1 MKKMDSSN
9 MNYKRKYDTAYK
21 RNNCGGS
28 NEYYHAGRNGKRG
41 YYYNKEWKGEG
52 GCSGDGMVSKNAKF
66 YKEDKGF
73 YYNNSSNSGS
83 GGNYYYNRDKSY
95 NRRYSRSR
103 SRSRSKSRSRSVS
116 KERSVSDSKSHQD
129 NYYYYGNNSKHTFKS
144 YTHGGSSNN
153 NEYSNLSNYKSLND
167 SSKTKERNKY
177 SNNNNND
184 YKQTKRNNSYYYHS
198 NNNTNN
204 TNYQSNNNTNDKQ
217 RDNEYYHNKH
227 KNRTY
232 SYNNSNNNTS
242 QSTKKEIPRNISNT
256 KLDIAQEKEKEP
268 SNTLLITNLNPSIHQ
283 ELLQDIFREKCLDF
297 KTSMPEDIRIIE
309 DLKIAYIIFPSIS
322 ICMTVYESL
331 QGKIFINGTL
341 YPLSY
346 TPNLQQNTNKE
357 SITYVTHLTDSNL
370 FTTSM
375 ETIVHEDWF
384 CEYVT

>member
-1 MKKMDSSN
+1 

-129 NYYYYGNNSKHTFKS
+129 NYYYYYGNNSKHTFKS

-167 SSKTKERNKY
+167 SNKTKERNKY

-217 RDNEYYHNKH
+217 RDNEYYHTKH

-256 KLDIAQEKEKEP
+256 KLEIAQEKEKEP